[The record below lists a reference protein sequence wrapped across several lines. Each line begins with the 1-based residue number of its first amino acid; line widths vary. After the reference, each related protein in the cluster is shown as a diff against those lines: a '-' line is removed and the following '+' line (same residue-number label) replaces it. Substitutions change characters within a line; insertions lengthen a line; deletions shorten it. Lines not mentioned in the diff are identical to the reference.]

1 LQLTDDFVRLSSS
14 KDRSM
19 KNPKLRTAG
28 RRFLPSLPTVAA
40 GPLNFFRI
48 VIVMMSWLAAGA
60 LASAASTPN
69 PGDPLYCQPNE
80 GVAYLIVNGGAGVFT
95 VDPDC
100 YNLNIN
106 NDTTT
111 TIATGQGGT
120 LTLTLTATAGNYV
133 YTPPTPGFTGL
144 DTFSIAVTTVWNGA
158 GGTGSAGGTSRP
170 GGPATLN
177 ITLNVL
183 PASTTLMAPGV
194 ATLVPVPA
202 GSLSGCTVG
211 GNPGL
216 GPTASAVYGCVNGI
230 IAGLVSPAHGA
241 LTTSG
246 NTLKYTPTSGYSG
259 MDTFTYEAYGVNTDG
274 SNALESGEITVQVT
288 VTAAPPSTP
297 APPTVTLMFLGM
309 LSLAIFHILRGRSNR
324 TQDADPSGSGSA

>member
-1 LQLTDDFVRLSSS
+1 
-14 KDRSM
+14 M
-19 KNPKLRTAG
+19 KIIKLRTAG
-28 RRFLPSLPTVAA
+28 RRFLPSLPHAVE
-40 GPLNFFRI
+40 GQNNPFRNF
-48 VIVMMSWLAAGA
+48 IVMMLWLAAGT
-60 LASAASTPN
+60 LASAASIAN
-69 PGDPLYCQPNE
+69 PGDPLFCQPQE
-80 GVAYLIVNGGAGVFT
+80 GVAFLIVNGGAGVFT
-95 VDPDC
+95 ADPDC
-100 YNLNIN
+100 YNNNIN

-111 TIATGQGGT
+111 SITTGQGGT
-120 LTLTLTATAGNYV
+120 LTLTRTPTAGNYV

-183 PASTTLMAPGV
+183 PASTTLVVPGA

-202 GSLSGCTVG
+202 GSLTGCTVG
-211 GNPGL
+211 GNSGI

-230 IAGLVSPAHGA
+230 IAGSVTPSHGT

-246 NTLKYTPTSGYSG
+246 HTLKYTPTSGFSG
-259 MDTFTYEAYGVNTDG
+259 TDTFTYEAYGVNTDG

-288 VTAAPPSTP
+288 VTPPVSTTP
-297 APPTVTLMFLGM
+297 APPTGTLVFLGI
-309 LSLAIFHILRGRSNR
+309 LGLAIFHTLRGRSNR
-324 TQDADPSGSGSA
+324 AQGA